1 MKRISMFL
9 TLALVG
15 LMLTGCGGVW
25 MNAEYSGLLTST
37 AQLSAETAYRAN
49 TGQLTPDEMKQA
61 LTSQS
66 IVWAKFV
73 DAKNGVATTQPA
85 K

>member
-1 MKRISMFL
+1 MKKLIVV
-9 TLALVG
+9 ALVG
-15 LMLTGCGGVW
+15 LMLAGCSGVW

-37 AQLSAETAYRAN
+37 AHLSAETTYRAN

-61 LTSQS
+61 LIGQS